1 MNYYYDLPLELQN
14 KIEDFLLIKP
24 KDNELLNNEDEI
36 EKQYHLYKTKYDKFM
51 NKNKLDKIHDFN
63 SYRVFYD
70 CWDYCI
76 SEYENYDKYL
86 KQEYNEIN
94 DELNNFQ
101 ENFTKFITYQEL
113 YFKINALK
121 KFKKFELHLQNI
133 NEYQQDTKKK
143 CIRHNLYKIQDDSFD
158 AILTKYMTELFTN
171 YNKNKFS
178 SLEECKKRG
187 EEIRKKQR
195 QIKYCFDKFKKYRVL
210 NTTYEGRNYYT
221 YKLPTPEEFMNDI
234 ELFKNHIKNTYFKVG
249 KYYLEN
255 NYNIEISKLYETWLC
270 IDIVFFNSIENE
282 KKRRKIFTDENEIEY
297 IKLTDTINIYA
308 NELNS
313 NKVIS

>member
-51 NKNKLDKIHDFN
+51 NKNKLSIIHDFN
-63 SYRVFYD
+63 SYRDFYD
-70 CWDYCI
+70 YWDRYKDT
-76 SEYENYDKYL
+76 YESYNKCL
-86 KQEYNEIN
+86 INEYNEIN
-94 DELNNFQ
+94 DELNNFK

-113 YFKINALK
+113 YFKIKALNQ
-121 KFKKFELHLQNI
+121 FKKFELHLQTI
-133 NEYQQDTKKK
+133 NEYRHDARNK
-143 CIRHNLYKIQDDSFD
+143 CIKHELYTIQDNSFD

-171 YNKNKFS
+171 YNKCS

-187 EEIRKKQR
+187 KEIDKKKR

-249 KYYLEN
+249 KYYKEN
-255 NYNIEISKLYETWLC
+255 NYNIEISNIYETMIR
-270 IDIVFFNSIENE
+270 IDIDFYELIKNE
-282 KKRRKIFTDENEIEY
+282 KKRRKIFTDENEVEY

-308 NELNS
+308 NDLNS